1 MRRVFRFTTDF
12 IPPYHMSAPNE
23 THAPADGNDT
33 AITRRTAEIAVGIL
47 IAVMAAVVIVSNYQ
61 LGAGWASDGPEAGY
75 FPLRM
80 GVVIFLCSLFVIV
93 QAWKKK
99 DSTPFVE
106 KAQLRLVATVL
117 LPLVAYVIVL
127 QLTGIYVASA
137 IFVAAFMLFVGKF
150 SWWKSAA
157 VGLGMSAA
165 LFWIFEIMFQVP
177 LPKGPLEALFGY

>member
-1 MRRVFRFTTDF
+1 MRRRGFFTTDF
-12 IPPYHMSAPNE
+12 IPYIMSAPHD
-23 THAPADGNDT
+23 THAPADGSDT

-80 GVVIFLCSLFVIV
+80 GVIIFLGSLFVIF
-93 QAWKKK
+93 QAWKKT
-99 DSTPFVE
+99 DSEPFVE

-117 LPLVAYVIVL
+117 LPLIAYVTVL

-137 IFVAAFMLFVGKF
+137 IFIAAFMRFVGKF
-150 SWWKSAA
+150 GWLKSAL
-157 VGLGMSAA
+157 VGLGISGT